1 MKEHPA
7 RSCCGV
13 LLEIDHRFVFKFV
26 SKTAAF
32 QDWGFPTLRLG
43 NRGANSFFGAEL
55 GRRAGEAAGKA
66 HYIEATDD

>member
-1 MKEHPA
+1 MMEHPA

-13 LLEIDHRFVFKFV
+13 LLEIDHRFV

-32 QDWGFPTLRLG
+32 QDCGFPTLRLG